1 MEYIFITVLSVA
13 GSLYAGIEL
22 GDPLFGVGMAVAAV
36 VLVQLW
42 RLWRRFWAEHPKL
55 AKAGMIILGAFFV
68 IGLSMAGVPLFSL
81 AVCAAICIALIS
93 AFPGICRR
101 ETQKSEEA
109 LEQNIENIRLSMEER
124 RRRDALDAQKRK
136 AARAEAEHLEDLA
149 RLWERNAQ
157 KYGAASDIRKAR
169 DYREQANAAWRKIR

>member
-1 MEYIFITVLSVA
+1 M
-13 GSLYAGIEL
+13 
-22 GDPLFGVGMAVAAV
+22 
-36 VLVQLW
+36 
-42 RLWRRFWAEHPKL
+42 
-55 AKAGMIILGAFFV
+55 
-68 IGLSMAGVPLFSL
+68 
-81 AVCAAICIALIS
+81 
-93 AFPGICRR
+93 
-101 ETQKSEEA
+101 
-109 LEQNIENIRLSMEER
+109 EQNIENIRLSMEER